1 MMGACLEITRG
12 EGIYATQHEPAG
24 WHWGRRMRVLLNNYS
39 NGSPLRADFEDADSQ
54 EVLRTWSGRSS
65 HCIPLVV
72 PTRLAY
78 NIFERQTSLT
88 DVPAIT
94 PCVEDLEVAM
104 TSLRGAQLTQ
114 KCPRAAC
121 SSAYRHWMVFAEAA
135 TLLREVV
142 AALKPLAD
150 LKRLREPPDFSWEMS
165 RRVAIPGG
173 LGIDSLLMAM
183 TMQDPSHGIEAYIN
197 GSGRIRDVFQAD
209 ASSGPS
215 PNEMVR
221 ENSSTASP
229 SNPSKLQDALLD
241 QGSSEASELSLPSV
255 NGRSSGESKKTIGCS
270 EEVEVQSPEQPC
282 SPATASMDFQETEK
296 WQVGKTSSSSAG
308 CNQEQATR
316 QTEQSSSR
324 QEGAENPEDVRKLQE
339 ELKSARAEL
348 AQLKSQIDRSRALST
363 TTREVSE
370 MQDQL
375 QMASIRRRS
384 LQAGASAVPLSAGAC
399 QALCCCFSRRTASRT
414 P

>member
-183 TMQDPSHGIEAYIN
+183 TMQ
-197 GSGRIRDVFQAD
+197 
-209 ASSGPS
+209 
-215 PNEMVR
+215 
-221 ENSSTASP
+221 
-229 SNPSKLQDALLD
+229 
-241 QGSSEASELSLPSV
+241 
-255 NGRSSGESKKTIGCS
+255 
-270 EEVEVQSPEQPC
+270 
-282 SPATASMDFQETEK
+282 
-296 WQVGKTSSSSAG
+296 
-308 CNQEQATR
+308 
-316 QTEQSSSR
+316 
-324 QEGAENPEDVRKLQE
+324 
-339 ELKSARAEL
+339 
-348 AQLKSQIDRSRALST
+348 
-363 TTREVSE
+363 
-370 MQDQL
+370 
-375 QMASIRRRS
+375 
-384 LQAGASAVPLSAGAC
+384 
-399 QALCCCFSRRTASRT
+399 
-414 P
+414 